1 LIIPIFRRMKVGQGG
16 VLHSNVLLSKSTMV
30 ITSLPEETIRLLG
43 SAQSLTTPTSLVKEL
58 VDNALDARAS
68 SIDIHISPNTIDKIE
83 VRDNGHGIP
92 QEDLDALGKHGHTSK
107 LRSFDELRSIGG
119 VSLGFRGE
127 ALASAVQL
135 GEVSVTTKT
144 DGEAVAT
151 TVKLKA
157 PGGVA
162 SQSRTSHPIGTTVS
176 VANFLFKLP
185 VRKQTA
191 LKEATKTLGKI
202 KALLQAYALARPS
215 IRFNLKI
222 TKGGKGSWS
231 FAPRPND
238 GIREAVS
245 QVIGRDAAMQCIEK
259 LLVFA
264 DMDARGDH
272 LFEEAFDNIRAA
284 EGTTLTRKDQFSVE
298 LLLPKPD
305 ADPSLIGHGQFISID
320 SRPVSH
326 DKGTMRKI
334 VTLFKY
340 YVKESISESPEKL
353 KNPFLRMDV
362 RCPIASY
369 DPNVEPAKDDVIFGN
384 ECLLLDS
391 IEQLLKDV
399 YGERKVPPVITPL
412 DALGKKLD
420 DFELLLA
427 RNVPAPLA
435 ANSTSSPAREL
446 ISTKVNQSQGFE
458 DLLSPS
464 PSNEVLDNAESGAVD
479 EKEIE
484 IEPVSTEKRKW
495 VDDMSTHYSEDV
507 EGYRRPHRPS
517 KYSTPTPGLTPKS
530 DIRPTRE
537 NALNPWLIAKM
548 NTPVRSSNGKHSLV
562 PVDSSKVEQQT
573 PNFLPTPHHSSD
585 PILSNSEILESS
597 IIQPRPRQTFRNSD
611 ATSLFIPLA
620 SHHDHQMPNE
630 VDIEPGMSGR
640 ALTVEQDDEL
650 LLVGDDSEIFRRRN
664 DFVSARNVP
673 DPPSFPISQPIRTSR
688 KPRGINKPF
697 VSPIARA
704 QNYVPQ
710 DGLRQTKLTTDYPP
724 PGSQNGKFRN
734 GVHDKPNPE
743 LAWAM
748 DFEHRKEDA
757 TRKRRQELRTAHLE
771 SEFGSGEST
780 RPSPHK
786 NRYNAA
792 AATLTA
798 GPSSVLDSSFRKE
811 PLQTSLVDGDPR
823 AYLMRRQKS
832 MLAQGVKPGEQ
843 LKLTRAKSMR
853 LPLERIPDQEKLHM
867 LMYRATTGT
876 SAVVNIAKDLLKV
889 DLYVSHGKQAA
900 GLSKNSLDITTV
912 TNRIQSAVDSWM
924 SVQPE
929 NRYEVDYMFENLLS
943 VK

>member
-1 LIIPIFRRMKVGQGG
+1 VP
-16 VLHSNVLLSKSTMV
+16 HSNVLFSKSTMA
-30 ITSLPEETIRLLG
+30 ITSLPQETIRLLG
-43 SAQSLTTPTSLVKEL
+43 SAQTLTTPTSLVKEL

-92 QEDLDALGKHGHTSK
+92 QEDLDALGKRGHTSK
-107 LRSFDELRSIGG
+107 LRSFDKLRSIGG

-144 DGEAVAT
+144 DGEAVAS

-162 SQSRTSHPIGTTVS
+162 SQSRASHPIGTTVS
-176 VANFLFKLP
+176 VSNFLFKLP
-185 VRKQTA
+185 VRKQTV

-215 IRFNLKI
+215 IRFSLKI
-222 TKGGKGSWS
+222 TGGGKGSWS
-231 FAPRPND
+231 FSPRPND

-245 QVIGRDAAMQCIEK
+245 QVIGKEAAMQCIEK
-259 LLVFA
+259 LLVFSEE
-264 DMDARGDH
+264 DGRGDH

-353 KNPFLRMDV
+353 KNPFLRMDI
-362 RCPIASY
+362 RCPVASY

-399 YGERKVPPVITPL
+399 YGERKAPPVLTLP
-412 DALGKKLD
+412 DALGNKLD

-427 RNVPAPLA
+427 RNVTAPLA
-435 ANSTSSPAREL
+435 TNSTSSPAREL
-446 ISTKVNQSQGFE
+446 ISTKVIQNQGFE
-458 DLLSPS
+458 DLLSLS
-464 PSNEVLDNAESGAVD
+464 PSNELLDNAESAVVD

-484 IEPVSTEKRKW
+484 TETEQVSTGKRKW
-495 VDDMSTHYSEDV
+495 GFDMCKDYTEDV
-507 EGYRRPHRPS
+507 EGYQRPHRPS
-517 KYSTPTPGLTPKS
+517 KCSTPTPGLTPQP
-530 DIRPTRE
+530 DIQPTRE
-537 NALNPWLIAKM
+537 NPLNPWLIAKM
-548 NTPVRSSNGKHSLV
+548 NAPVRSSNGQHSLV
-562 PVDSSKVEQQT
+562 PVESSKVEQQM

-585 PILSNSEILESS
+585 PIVSNSEILESS
-597 IIQPRPRQTFRNSD
+597 IVQPRPRQTFRNSV
-611 ATSLFIPLA
+611 ATSLSIPLT

-630 VDIEPGMSGR
+630 TDMESSMTGR

-650 LLVGDDSEIFRRRN
+650 LLVGDDSETFRRRN

-673 DPPSFPISQPIRTSR
+673 YPPSFPISQPTRASR
-688 KPRGINKPF
+688 KPRGINKSF
-697 VSPIARA
+697 TSPIARA
-704 QNYVPQ
+704 EIYVPR
-710 DGLRQTKLTTDYPP
+710 DGLRQTRLTTDDAP
-724 PGSQNGKFRN
+724 PGSHNGKFRN
-734 GVHDKPNPE
+734 GVHDEPSPE

-771 SEFGSGEST
+771 TEFGSGEST

-798 GPSSVLDSSFRKE
+798 GPFSGLDSSFRKE

-843 LKLTRAKSMR
+843 PKLTRAKSMR

-867 LMYRATTGT
+867 LMHRATTDT
-876 SAVVNIAKDLLKV
+876 STVVNIAKNLLKV
-889 DLYVSHGKQAA
+889 DLYVSHGKQTA
-900 GLSKNSLDITTV
+900 GLSINPLDTTAV
-912 TNRIQSAVDSWM
+912 TNRIQSVVESWM
-924 SVQPE
+924 SVQTE
-929 NRYEVDYMFENLLS
+929 NRYEVDYMFENFLS
-943 VK
+943 VM

>member
-1 LIIPIFRRMKVGQGG
+1 VP
-16 VLHSNVLLSKSTMV
+16 HSNVLLSKSTMA
-30 ITSLPEETIRLLG
+30 ITSLPQETTRLLG
-43 SAQSLTTPTSLVKEL
+43 SAQTLTTPTSLVKEL

-68 SIDIHISPNTIDKIE
+68 CIDIHISPNTIDKIE

-92 QEDLDALGKHGHTSK
+92 QEDLDALGKRGHTSK

-135 GEVSVTTKT
+135 GEVSVTSKT

-162 SQSRTSHPIGTTVS
+162 SQSRNSHPIGTTVS

-215 IRFNLKI
+215 IRFSLKI
-222 TKGGKGSWS
+222 TRGGKGSWS

-245 QVIGRDAAMQCIEK
+245 QVIGKEAAMQCIER
-259 LLVFA
+259 LLVFSEK
-264 DMDARGDH
+264 DGKGDH

-284 EGTTLTRKDQFSVE
+284 GGTTLTRKDQFSVE

-353 KNPFLRMDV
+353 KNPFLRMDI
-362 RCPIASY
+362 RCPVASY

-399 YGERKVPPVITPL
+399 YGERKAPPVITPP
-412 DALGKKLD
+412 DGRGKKLD
-420 DFELLLA
+420 DFELRLA
-427 RNVPAPLA
+427 RNVTAPLA

-446 ISTKVNQSQGFE
+446 ISTKVIQNQGFE

-464 PSNEVLDNAESGAVD
+464 PSNELLDNAESEAVD

-484 IEPVSTEKRKW
+484 TEPVSTGKRKW
-495 VDDMSTHYSEDV
+495 GFDMCKDYSEDV
-507 EGYRRPHRPS
+507 EGYQRPHRPS
-517 KYSTPTPGLTPKS
+517 KCSTPTPELTPQS
-530 DIRPTRE
+530 DIQPTRE
-537 NALNPWLIAKM
+537 NPLNPWLIAKM
-548 NTPVRSSNGKHSLV
+548 NAPVRSSNGQHSLV
-562 PVDSSKVEQQT
+562 PVESSKVEQQM

-585 PILSNSEILESS
+585 PIVSNSEILESS
-597 IIQPRPRQTFRNSD
+597 IVQARSRQTFRNFD
-611 ATSLFIPLA
+611 ATSLSIPLT
-620 SHHDHQMPNE
+620 SHHDHQMPDE
-630 VDIEPGMSGR
+630 TDMESSMTGR
-640 ALTVEQDDEL
+640 ALTVGQDDEL
-650 LLVGDDSEIFRRRN
+650 LLVGDDSETSRRRN

-673 DPPSFPISQPIRTSR
+673 DPPSFQISQPTRAFR

-704 QNYVPQ
+704 EIYVLR
-710 DGLRQTKLTTDYPP
+710 DGLRQTRLTTDYPP
-724 PGSQNGKFRN
+724 PGSQNGKFWN
-734 GVHDKPNPE
+734 GVHDEPSPE

-771 SEFGSGEST
+771 TEFGSGEST

-792 AATLTA
+792 VATLTA
-798 GPSSVLDSSFRKE
+798 GPSSGLDSSLGKE

-832 MLAQGVKPGEQ
+832 ILAQGVKPGEQ
-843 LKLTRAKSMR
+843 PKLTGAKSMR

-867 LMYRATTGT
+867 LMYRATADTRT
-876 SAVVNIAKDLLKV
+876 VVNIAKNLLNI
-889 DLYVSHGKQAA
+889 DLYVSHGKQSA
-900 GLSKNSLDITTV
+900 GLSIKPLDTTAV
-912 TNRIQSAVDSWM
+912 TNRIQSVVESWV
-924 SVQPE
+924 SVQTE
-929 NRYEVDYMFENLLS
+929 NRYEVDYMFENFLS